1 MMMDI
6 LRFSSYCKHKQLS
19 KANLFPWCILLS
31 FASVSHYLFPFT
43 EYSFSSPRPMKHQVF
58 LSFRG
63 EDTRLNFTSHLL
75 KALKDTGT
83 NVFLDEET
91 LERGE
96 QISPALSNAIVAS
109 NLSIIIL
116 SKDYA
121 SSKSCLAEVSWI
133 MKCKRTQQQIVLP
146 IFYHVDPSDVRNLGG
161 SFKTSFNDHE
171 SKSLDQVQRWK
182 EAFAEVG
189 KLKGWHI
196 EGGKSDRPETEYI
209 KDIVEYVT
217 KKLMNDKSSTTFE
230 ELVGIDNQKTTILKL
245 IMQKDCRVIGL
256 WGMAGIGKTSLAG
269 VVYNEIYSKFEGCRF
284 LLNVREK
291 IQKQGMEYL
300 RNSLLSEILN
310 QRNHIF
316 TPLIGST
323 FIQERLKNKKV
334 IVVLDDVDDPDLI
347 DYLGVKHFGD
357 GSKIILTSR
366 DRQVLKNG
374 GADKIYKINE
384 LNKNS
389 SLQLF
394 STFAFKQLN
403 PTANFRDLSNHFV
416 RYAQG
421 NPLALKVLGSKPYT
435 KSRKEWES
443 EVDRLKEY
451 GQPKISQILK
461 CSFDELDELEKNL
474 FLDIA
479 CFFKG
484 KFKTEVEDILCSLYK
499 GAVCGI
505 SNLVDKCLLDVS
517 RFQDMLDNL
526 GRRRLQFHSLR
537 EEPLMISMHDIL
549 EELGK
554 DIVRQDAIGIG
565 NCSRLW
571 SPKDVYQVLRYNKGT
586 ESIRGIK
593 LDMSQIDNLGL
604 SPVIFENMLNLRFIH
619 FYFPRK
625 FKKCWNKNLLA
636 DQVDIISLPDEL
648 RYLSWSYYP
657 FKSLSSSFN
666 PKNLVVLK
674 LPYGDMEQLWNE
686 DDHQDLVSL
695 REIQLS
701 DCKNLRKIPN
711 LPGAIHLEILNCD
724 GCESLI
730 EFPCLTH
737 LASLKSFQHRRCH
750 NLEKFPEI
758 PSHLNFLYLE
768 GTRIEEVPDS
778 IEHLVGL
785 SNLELGNSR
794 VKNVSNNISKLESLS
809 YLGLSH
815 CPITKFPE
823 IPRSL
828 SVLDLSKTQIEQV
841 SLSSDCVSNLQYLDM
856 SGSSIHK
863 LQCNI
868 SLSGS
873 GEIPT
878 IDVPSSILRF
888 KSLQTWTMNHCKSLK
903 LLLELPP
910 LIGHLDAHDCTSLEK
925 VSFTDKNLQQHDFSD
940 GNDEFCMMFSNC
952 FKLNPDSIDSI
963 EANAMFKIGSIA
975 ENWGERYYF
984 DPGTSV
990 CCFPGT
996 EISANKFESQNVNSS
1011 LTLKIA
1017 PNVCGKRRFL
1027 AFAICLVADLTHCTG
1042 FRKLEFTSEY
1052 QMTVSSCSDGG
1063 GDCGKLIVDL
1073 SDDGIFKSKHKY
1085 MGDHVLILFKNDMV
1099 KEAKNYEEA
1108 SFKFYIRSYSYNEEG
1123 KKICLHD
1130 FKVKKCGVHVF
1141 YVGAKSCADGNVES
1155 SENSN
1160 LNEMSNDES
1169 DDSFYSAE
1177 EDIVEEANSDHTKE
1191 ALAMME
1197 KKGMEGLND

>member
-1 MMMDI
+1 MG
-6 LRFSSYCKHKQLS
+6 SSS
-19 KANLFPWCILLS
+19 
-31 FASVSHYLFPFT
+31 
-43 EYSFSSPRPMKHQVF
+43 SSPRPMKHQVF

-75 KALKDTGT
+75 KALKDTGM
-83 NVFLDEET
+83 NVFSDEET

-96 QISPALSNAIVAS
+96 QISPALLDAIVAS

-133 MKCKRTQQQIVLP
+133 IERKRIQQQIVLP

-161 SFKTSFNDHE
+161 SFKKSFIDHE

-196 EGGKSDRPETEYI
+196 EGGKFDRPETEYI
-209 KDIVEYVT
+209 KDIVEHVT
-217 KKLMNDKSSTTFE
+217 KKLINDKSSTAFE
-230 ELVGIDNQKTTILKL
+230 ELVGIDYQKTTILKL
-245 IMQKDCRVIGL
+245 IKQKDCRVIGL

-269 VVYNEIYSKFEGCRF
+269 VVYNEIYSMFERCRF
-284 LLNVREK
+284 LLNVREI
-291 IQKQGMEYL
+291 IQKQGKESL
-300 RNSLLSEILN
+300 RNCFLSKILKQEIE
-310 QRNHIF
+310 IP
-316 TPLIGST
+316 TPSIGST
-323 FIQERLKNKKV
+323 FTRERLNNKKV

-374 GADKIYKINE
+374 GADIIYKINKLDE
-384 LNKNS
+384 NS

-403 PTANFRDLSNHFV
+403 PTANFRDLSNQFV
-416 RYAQG
+416 GYAQG
-421 NPLALKVLGSKPYT
+421 NPLALKVLGSKLYT

-461 CSFDELDELEKNL
+461 SSFDELDELEKNL

-484 KFKTEVEDILCSLYK
+484 KFKTEVEDILCSLYN

-517 RFQDMLDNL
+517 CFQDMLDNL
-526 GRRRLQFHSLR
+526 GRSYIPESLR
-537 EEPLMISMHDIL
+537 KEPLMISMHDIL
-549 EELGK
+549 EEMGK

-571 SPKDVYQVLRYNKGT
+571 SPKDVCQVLRFNKGT

-593 LDMSQIDNLGL
+593 LDMSQFDNLKL

-625 FKKCWNKNLLA
+625 FKKCWNKSLLE

-695 REIQLS
+695 REIDLT

-711 LPGAIHLEILNCD
+711 LPGAIHLKILQCS

-730 EFPCLTH
+730 KFPCLTH
-737 LASLKSFQHRRCH
+737 LASLKSFGHGSCH

-758 PSHLNFLYLE
+758 PSHLNSLYLK

-778 IEHLVGL
+778 IEHLIGL
-785 SNLELGNSR
+785 RNLELGNSR
-794 VKNVSNNISKLESLS
+794 VKNVSNNISKLESLYS
-809 YLGLSH
+809 LGLSH

-828 SVLDLSKTQIEQV
+828 RVLDLSKTQIEQV
-841 SLSSDCVSNLQYLDM
+841 SLSSDCVRNLQNLNM
-856 SGSSIHK
+856 SGPSIQK

-873 GEIPT
+873 REIPT

-888 KSLQTWTMNHCKSLK
+888 KSLQTLTMNHCKSLK

-910 LIGHLDAHDCTSLEK
+910 LIGHLVAHDCTSLEK
-925 VSFTDKNLQQHDFSD
+925 ASFTDKNLQQHDFSD
-940 GNDEFCMMFSNC
+940 ENDEFFMMFSNC
-952 FKLNPDSIDSI
+952 FNLNQDSIGSI
-963 EANAMFKIGSIA
+963 ETNAMFKIGSIA
-975 ENWGERYYF
+975 EKWGEQYF
-984 DPGTSV
+984 FRGGATV

-996 EISANKFESQNVNSS
+996 EISANKFESQNENSS

-1027 AFAICLVADLTHCTG
+1027 SFAICLVADLTHCSG
-1042 FRKLEFTSEY
+1042 FNGLEFTCEY
-1052 QMTVSSCSDGG
+1052 QLTVSSCSDGAG
-1063 GDCGKLIVDL
+1063 GYEKFKSVLY
-1073 SDDGIFKSKHKY
+1073 DGWIFKSKRKY
-1085 MGDHVLILFKNDMV
+1085 LGDHVLILFKKDMV
-1099 KEAKNYEEA
+1099 KEDKNYEEA
-1108 SFKFYIRSYSYNEEG
+1108 SFKFYIRSYSYNEDG

-1155 SENSN
+1155 SENSK

-1177 EDIVEEANSDHTKE
+1177 EAIFEEANSDTRKR
-1191 ALAMME
+1191 L
-1197 KKGMEGLND
+1197 